1 MRREK
6 IPRRMAGLIACGERK
21 SRQSAAKVS
30 QIQGIQH
37 ICSRPGLFWNGA
49 GRPVKPTGSHTVVP
63 PTSDWA
69 KGKMAEDTL
78 TTSGIGRHGATRLPS
93 VDVDSFN
100 IELKD
105 DDGFLGDRASKGAFR
120 KILDTLR
127 KPLKKNGEDPLGS
140 KSAEA
145 IGKSGLDEALVGDD
159 IGAAALVHGAI
170 EEFAQELA
178 YVTRRFLKTKGWADT
193 ERIVVGGGFRESRVG
208 ELAIART
215 DIILKAEDFKVE
227 MVPIRFDPDD
237 AGLIGCLHL
246 APSWIFEAH
255 DSILAVDIGGTNIRC
270 GVVET
275 RWKKAPDL
283 SKASVWKSELWRH
296 ADDEPTREGTVKR
309 LVKML
314 KELIAA
320 ADTEGLKLAPF
331 IGIACPGV
339 INEDGSIE
347 KGAQNLPGNWESSKF
362 NLPTSLVEAIPEIG
376 DHDTAVLMHNDGV
389 AQGLSEVPFMQD
401 VERWGVLT
409 IGTGLGNARF
419 TNRRKDKGKSG
430 NDDKDKDEKKDKK
443 SKD

>member
-1 MRREK
+1 
-6 IPRRMAGLIACGERK
+6 
-21 SRQSAAKVS
+21 
-30 QIQGIQH
+30 
-37 ICSRPGLFWNGA
+37 
-49 GRPVKPTGSHTVVP
+49 
-63 PTSDWA
+63 
-69 KGKMAEDTL
+69 MAEDIV
-78 TTSGIGRHGATRLPS
+78 TTTGIARHGATRLPS

-100 IELKD
+100 IELRD
-105 DDGFLGDRASKGAFR
+105 DEGFLGDRASKGAFR
-120 KILDTLR
+120 KILETLR
-127 KPLKKNGEDPLGS
+127 KPLKKNGDDPLG
-140 KSAEA
+140 KKAAEN
-145 IGKSGLDEALVGDD
+145 IGKSELDEALVGDD
-159 IGAAALVHGAI
+159 VAAAALVHGAI

-178 YVTRRFLKTKGWADT
+178 YVIGRFLKTKAWADT
-193 ERIVVGGGFRESRVG
+193 ERIVVGGGFRQSRVG
-208 ELAIART
+208 EIAIART
-215 DIILKAEDFKVE
+215 DIILKAEGHKIE
-227 MVPIRFDPDD
+227 LTPIRSDPDE

-246 APSWIFEAH
+246 APSWIFEAY

-283 SKASVWKSELWRH
+283 SKAEVWKSELWRH
-296 ADDEPTREGTVKR
+296 ADDEPTREGAVKR

-314 KELIAA
+314 KDLILA

-362 NLPTSLVEAIPEIG
+362 NLPASLVEAIPQIG
-376 DHDTAVLMHNDGV
+376 DHDTAILMHNDGV

-419 TNRRKDKGKSG
+419 TNRKKDSGKDKKDA
-430 NDDKDKDEKKDKK
+430 NKDDKAGNGKKDKK

>member
-1 MRREK
+1 M
-6 IPRRMAGLIACGERK
+6 
-21 SRQSAAKVS
+21 
-30 QIQGIQH
+30 
-37 ICSRPGLFWNGA
+37 
-49 GRPVKPTGSHTVVP
+49 KPTGSLLVVP
-63 PTSDWA
+63 REFRQG
-69 KGKMAEDTL
+69 KGKMAEDTG
-78 TTSGIGRHGATRLPS
+78 TTTGIARHGATRLPS

-127 KPLKKNGEDPLGS
+127 KPLKKNGDDPLGT

-145 IGKSGLDEALVGDD
+145 IGKNALDEALVGDD
-159 IGAAALVHGAI
+159 IHASALVHGAI
-170 EEFAQELA
+170 EQFAQELA
-178 YVTRRFLKTKGWADT
+178 YVTRRFLKTKAWADT
-193 ERIVVGGGFRESRVG
+193 ERIVVGGGFRQSRVG

-215 DIILKAEDFKVE
+215 DIILKAEDFEVDLI
-227 MVPIRFDPDD
+227 PIRYHPDE

-255 DSILAVDIGGTNIRC
+255 DSILGVDIGGTNIRC

-283 SKASVWKSELWRH
+283 SKASVWQSELWRH
-296 ADDEPTREGTVKR
+296 ANDEPTREGTVKR

-314 KELIAA
+314 KGLIAA
-320 ADTEGLKLAPF
+320 ADAEGLKLAPF

-339 INEDGSIE
+339 INEDGSIA

-362 NLPTSLVEAIPEIG
+362 NLPANLVEAIPQIG

-419 TNRRKDKGKSG
+419 TNRRKDKDKARNG
-430 NDDKDKDEKKDKK
+430 NDDKKDKDEKKDKK

>member
-1 MRREK
+1 
-6 IPRRMAGLIACGERK
+6 
-21 SRQSAAKVS
+21 
-30 QIQGIQH
+30 
-37 ICSRPGLFWNGA
+37 
-49 GRPVKPTGSHTVVP
+49 
-63 PTSDWA
+63 
-69 KGKMAEDTL
+69 MAEDII
-78 TTSGIGRHGATRLPS
+78 TTTGIARHGATRLPS
-93 VDVDSFN
+93 VDIDSFN

-120 KILDTLR
+120 KILDALR
-127 KPLKKNGEDPLGS
+127 KPLRKSGEDPLG
-140 KSAEA
+140 KKAAEDF
-145 IGKSGLDEALVGDD
+145 GKSELDEALMGDD
-159 IGAAALVHGAI
+159 VGAAALVHGAI

-178 YVTRRFLKTKGWADT
+178 YVTGRFLKTKAWADT
-193 ERIVVGGGFRESRVG
+193 ERIVVGGGFRQSRVG

-215 DIILKAEDFKVE
+215 DVLLKAEGFKVDLL
-227 MVPIRFDPDD
+227 PIRFHPDD

-283 SKASVWKSELWRH
+283 SKAEVWKSDLWRH
-296 ADDEPTREGTVKR
+296 ADDEPTREGAVKR

-314 KELIAA
+314 KDLIAA
-320 ADTEGLKLAPF
+320 ADSDGLKLAPF

-362 NLPTSLVEAIPEIG
+362 NLPASLVEAIPQIG
-376 DHDTAVLMHNDGV
+376 NHDTAILMHNDGV

-401 VERWGVLT
+401 VEHWGVLT

-419 TNRRKDKGKSG
+419 TNRKKDNG
-430 NDDKDKDEKKDKK
+430 KDKK
-443 SKD
+443 NGNKDDKAGNGKKEKKGKD

>member
-1 MRREK
+1 
-6 IPRRMAGLIACGERK
+6 MADDIVTTTGIA
-21 SRQSAAKVS
+21 
-30 QIQGIQH
+30 
-37 ICSRPGLFWNGA
+37 
-49 GRPVKPTGSHTVVP
+49 
-63 PTSDWA
+63 
-69 KGKMAEDTL
+69 
-78 TTSGIGRHGATRLPS
+78 RHGATRLPS
-93 VDVDSFN
+93 VEVDSFN

-127 KPLKKNGEDPLGS
+127 KPLKKNGDDPLGK
-140 KSAEA
+140 KSADEIA
-145 IGKSGLDEALVGDD
+145 KSELDEALVGGDVA
-159 IGAAALVHGAI
+159 AAALVHGAI

-178 YVTRRFLKTKGWADT
+178 YVTGRFLRTKAWADT

-215 DIILKAEDFKVE
+215 DIMLKAGDFEVDL
-227 MVPIRFDPDD
+227 VPIRFHPDD
-237 AGLIGCLHL
+237 AGLIGTLHL

-296 ADDEPTREGTVKR
+296 ADDEPTREGAVKR

-314 KELIAA
+314 KDLIAA
-320 ADTEGLKLAPF
+320 SEAEGHKLAPF

-339 INEDGSIE
+339 INADGSIE

-362 NLPTSLVEAIPEIG
+362 NLPASLVEAIPVIG

-389 AQGLSEVPFMQD
+389 VQGLSEVPFMQD

-419 TNRRKDKGKSG
+419 TNRKKESGKDEKKA
-430 NDDKDKDEKKDKK
+430 KDKDEGGKHDRKAKKG
-443 SKD
+443 KD

>member
-1 MRREK
+1 
-6 IPRRMAGLIACGERK
+6 
-21 SRQSAAKVS
+21 
-30 QIQGIQH
+30 
-37 ICSRPGLFWNGA
+37 
-49 GRPVKPTGSHTVVP
+49 
-63 PTSDWA
+63 
-69 KGKMAEDTL
+69 MAEDTL
-78 TTSGIGRHGATRLPS
+78 TTTGIARHGAMRLPS

-105 DDGFLGDRASKGAFR
+105 DEGFLGDRASKGAFR
-120 KILDTLR
+120 EILESLR
-127 KPLKKNGEDPLGS
+127 KPLKKNGEDPLGNT
-140 KSAEA
+140 ATGA
-145 IGKSGLDEALVGDD
+145 IGKGTLDEALVGDD

-178 YVTRRFLKTKGWADT
+178 YVTGRFLKTKAWADT
-193 ERIVVGGGFRESRVG
+193 ERIVVGGGFRQSRVG

-215 DIILKAEDFKVE
+215 DVILKAEDFKIDL
-227 MVPIRFDPDD
+227 MPIRFHPDE

-283 SKASVWKSELWRH
+283 SKADVWKAELWRH
-296 ADDEPTREGTVKR
+296 ADDEPTREGAVKR
-309 LVKML
+309 LAKML
-314 KELIAA
+314 KDLITA
-320 ADTEGLKLAPF
+320 ADAKGLKLAPF

-362 NLPTSLVEAIPEIG
+362 NLPASLVEAIPQIG

-419 TNRRKDKGKSG
+419 TNRRKDNGKDKKDA
-430 NDDKDKDEKKDKK
+430 NKDDKDSKKDKK